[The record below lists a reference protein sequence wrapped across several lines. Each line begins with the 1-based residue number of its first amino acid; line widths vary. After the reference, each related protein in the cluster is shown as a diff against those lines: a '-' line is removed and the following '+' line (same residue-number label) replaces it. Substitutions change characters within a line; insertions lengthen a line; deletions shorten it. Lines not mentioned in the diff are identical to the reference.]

1 MLQEVASQQ
10 GDAWRCRLVPTAAV
24 WSTQSFF
31 SFLKPSKSFSVRSAP
46 PTYLITPPQRS
57 VFVAAAV
64 RSLPLRQVASRSV
77 SQRCWRE
84 SGRTTTSAWRSDF
97 SSDGN
102 PVLPPG
108 VRARSRASRRPSAA
122 KCAIFRETRAFF
134 ITQRRSGT
142 APSDRLLPECRRRRD
157 RGASRRRCG
166 GSGGSR

>member
-1 MLQEVASQQ
+1 M
-10 GDAWRCRLVPTAAV
+10 PTAAV
-24 WSTQSFF
+24 WSTESFF

-46 PTYLITPPQRS
+46 QTYLITPPQRS
-57 VFVAAAV
+57 VFVAATV
-64 RSLPLRQVASRSV
+64 WSSPLRQEASRSV

-134 ITQRRSGT
+134 ITQRRSGP
-142 APSDRLLPECRRRRD
+142 APSDCLLPECRRRHD
-157 RGASRRRCG
+157 RRASRRRCG